1 MTKESTLLDKLWGRR
16 DPRVDTWPLMQ
27 SPLPTAMICLTY
39 VLIVKIIGP
48 SLMKNRS
55 PFILKNTLI
64 LYNLFQVVF
73 SSWLFYEYGRGGW
86 FHGYSFTCQPVD
98 YGDNPMAL
106 RMLNVC
112 WWYYFSKFSEFFDT
126 FFFILRK
133 KTAHVSLLHVV
144 HHGMMPMSVWFGVRF
159 TPGGHSTFFGLLN
172 TFVHILMYSYY
183 MLAAMGYRIWWKKW
197 LTGVQMVQFIMIAL
211 HSFQLLFYKNCD
223 YPKAFVWWI
232 GTHGLLFLVLFYGFY
247 KDSYEEKKSVSI
259 ETEKVMQEKQQCNEP
274 QFFQMQSKSTSKEK
288 TI

>member
-1 MTKESTLLDKLWGRR
+1 MDFLIKLWGRR
-16 DPRVDTWPLMQ
+16 DLRADPYPLMS
-27 SPLPTAMICLTY
+27 SPLPTALICISY
-39 VLIVKIIGP
+39 VLIVKVIGP
-48 SLMKNRS
+48 FLMRKREAYE
-55 PFILKNTLI
+55 LKNCLI
-64 LYNLFQVVF
+64 FYNAFQVVF
-73 SSWLFYEYGRGGW
+73 SAWLFYEYGRGGW

-98 YGDNPMAL
+98 YSTNPMAL

-112 WWYYFSKFSEFFDT
+112 WWYYFSKFTEFFDT

-133 KTAHVSLLHVV
+133 KHNHVSLLHVV

-172 TFVHILMYSYY
+172 TFVHILMYTYY

-197 LTGVQMVQFIMIAL
+197 LTGVQMVQFIFIAL

-232 GTHGLLFLVLFYGFY
+232 GSHGLLFLVLFWGFY
-247 KDSYEEKKSVSI
+247 KGEYENKKKFKAIKEEKVLK
-259 ETEKVMQEKQQCNEP
+259 QCNEEQMQ
-274 QFFQMQSKSTSKEK
+274 QFFSSEQRTSQSSKEK
-288 TI
+288 GM